1 MPDAGL
7 TQEQHET
14 SARTLH
20 IPDSAEALGLHAGL
34 TQKQA
39 AVAATSLSALPSV
52 AVGEVTALVDGE
64 EEGTPVQENDIVT
77 ATVRVTL
84 TRGSHALPGA
94 LFGRPGYSHFA
105 FL

>member
-7 TQEQHET
+7 TQEQHAT
-14 SARTLH
+14 TAQRLTQPGLC
-20 IPDSAEALGLHAGL
+20 LHAGL